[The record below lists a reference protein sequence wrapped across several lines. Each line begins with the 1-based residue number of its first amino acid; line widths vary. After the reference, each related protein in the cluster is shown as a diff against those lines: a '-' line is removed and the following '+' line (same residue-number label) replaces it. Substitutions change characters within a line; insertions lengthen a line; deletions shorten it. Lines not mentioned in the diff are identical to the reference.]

1 MKFLLII
8 LQSLLLQNT
17 DVNMA
22 VQNEMQFASVITPA
36 VPKSVEMFGQKV
48 DLSRW
53 DMKERFERE
62 ITNMCYSHNNTLLT
76 LKRSK
81 RILPIITPILKEEG
95 LPEDF
100 IYLCCIE
107 SSLDTRARSGVGAAG
122 LWQFMKETG
131 MQKGLIINAE
141 VDERY
146 NVEKSTRAA
155 CKYLKEAY
163 EKFGD
168 WFTVA
173 ASYNCGQAGVS
184 RRSRNQKQTS
194 AFDLLLPEETS
205 RYIFRLMTMR
215 EVLNHPSAYGFHLGE
230 SQYYKPIG
238 TKKVE
243 VTKSIADLAEF
254 AAKHDISYYQLVMFN
269 PWLRDTKLT
278 LRPGQKYTIL
288 IPNKKDMY
296 Y

>member
-8 LQSLLLQNT
+8 LQSLLIQNT
-17 DVNMA
+17 DINNVA
-22 VQNEMQFASVITPA
+22 QEELRFAPVVTPA
-36 VPKSVEMFGQKV
+36 VPRSVEMFGQKV
-48 DLSRW
+48 DLTRW

-76 LKRSK
+76 LKRTK
-81 RILPIITPILKEEG
+81 RILPLIAPILKEEG
-95 LPEDF
+95 VPEDF

-107 SSLDTRARSGVGAAG
+107 SSLNTRARSGVGAAG

-131 MQKGLIINAE
+131 TQKGLIINAE

-146 NVEKSTRAA
+146 NIEKSTRAA

-163 EKFGD
+163 AKFED

-173 ASYNCGQAGVS
+173 ASYNCGQAGMM
-184 RRSRNQKQTS
+184 RRSNTQKQKS
-194 AFDLLLPEETS
+194 AFDMLLPEETS

-215 EVLNHPSAYGFHLGE
+215 EILRDPAAYGFHLTKD
-230 SQYYKPIG
+230 QYYKPIG

-243 VTKSIADLAEF
+243 VTKSIANIADF
-254 AAKHDISYYQLVMFN
+254 AAKYDLSYYQLVEFN
-269 PWLRDTKLT
+269 PWLRDSKLT

-288 IPNKKDMY
+288 IPNKKELY

>member
-1 MKFLLII
+1 MKLLLII
-8 LQSLLLQNT
+8 LQSLLMQT
-17 DVNMA
+17 SDVNYA
-22 VQNEMQFASVITPA
+22 PQGVTQFAPVVTPA

-48 DLSRW
+48 DLTRW

-62 ITNMCYSHNNTLLT
+62 MTNMCYSHNNTLLT
-76 LKRSK
+76 LKRMK
-81 RILPIITPILKEEG
+81 RILPQITPILKEEG
-95 LPEDF
+95 VPEDF

-107 SSLDTRARSGVGAAG
+107 SSLNTRARSGAGAAG

-131 MQKGLIINAE
+131 IQKGLTINAE

-146 NVEKSTRAA
+146 NIEKSTRAA

-163 EKFGD
+163 AKFGD

-184 RRSRNQKQTS
+184 RRSKSQKQQS
-194 AFDLLLPEETS
+194 AFDMFLPEETS

-215 EVLNHPSAYGFHLGE
+215 EILTHPSAYGFHLAE

-238 TKKVE
+238 TTRVE
-243 VTKSIADLAEF
+243 VTKSIADLADF
-254 AAKHDISYYQLVMFN
+254 AAKYDISYFQLVEFN
-269 PWLRDTKLT
+269 PWLRDSKLT

-288 IPNKKDMY
+288 IPNKKEMY